1 MLNRIRVIFYFIT
14 LVAFLTFTVIYYF
27 SDENKKRVNKNR
39 HNLPTKI
46 VKSVKDIPILKN
58 DTENI
63 IEYPNTGSEKEK
75 IKKRYFWDLLK

>member
-1 MLNRIRVIFYFIT
+1 MYDGVYVGLEDIRLFSHKNQLYFNANRGYNNRFYIEHGT
-14 LVAFLTFTVIYYF
+14 
-27 SDENKKRVNKNR
+27 
-39 HNLPTKI
+39 
-46 VKSVKDIPILKN
+46 ILKN